1 VLCFP
6 FIFRGALDVGA
17 TTINEPMK
25 VAAVH
30 AIADLAHAEVS
41 DVVASAYGGQGL
53 RFGPE
58 YLIPTP
64 FDPRLIERIAPT
76 VAQAAMDSGVATRP
90 LADIR
95 GYRDRLA
102 GFMYRSGTVMQPVFA
117 AAAGTGKKIAYAEG
131 EDDRVLRAVQAAVD
145 ERLARPI
152 LVGRPGVILDKI
164 RSLGLRME
172 AGRDFDIA
180 SLDDDALMAR
190 ATEDYYVLRHRRGL
204 SHREAEAVTRRNA
217 TLVAAL
223 LLRRGVADGMLCG
236 TVGTYSEHLK
246 HVSDVVGRRQGVSA
260 LAAMHLLM
268 LPRHTIFVCDT
279 YINVDPSAEELTEF
293 TLMAAEEVRRFGL
306 PPRVALLSHS
316 NFGTSDAPSARKM
329 RDALALLQERAP
341 DLEIDGEMHADAA
354 LSRTVLNQTI
364 PDARLSGAANLL
376 IMPNLDAANITFN
389 ALKVVAGE
397 GVTVGPILLG
407 TARPAHI
414 LTPTSTVRRIL
425 NMTALTA
432 VDAAVQR

>member
-1 VLCFP
+1 
-6 FIFRGALDVGA
+6 
-17 TTINEPMK
+17 
-25 VAAVH
+25 
-30 AIADLAHAEVS
+30 
-41 DVVASAYGGQGL
+41 
-53 RFGPE
+53 
-58 YLIPTP
+58 
-64 FDPRLIERIAPT
+64 
-76 VAQAAMDSGVATRP
+76 MDSGVATRP
-90 LADIR
+90 LADIK

-223 LLRRGVADGMLCG
+223 LLRSGEADGMLCG
-236 TVGTYSEHLK
+236 TVGTYADHLK
-246 HVSDVVGRRQGVSA
+246 HVSDVVGRREGVSA

-293 TLMAAEEVRRFGL
+293 TLMAAEEVRRFDCRRAWRYCHIRISA
-306 PPRVALLSHS
+306 PPTR
-316 NFGTSDAPSARKM
+316 PRPARW
-329 RDALALLQERAP
+329 DALALLQERAP

-389 ALKVVAGE
+389 ALKVVSGE